1 MTGWER
7 IMRTLEF
14 KNPDRVPVDLWVLP
28 AAKSKYGEKLELL
41 EAGLVCL
48 NECSIFTLMK
58 CN

>member
-28 AAKSKYGEKLELL
+28 AAKSNMVKSWNYWRLD
-41 EAGLVCL
+41 
-48 NECSIFTLMK
+48 
-58 CN
+58 